1 MEQVLMSI
9 NDYTISV
16 QVLGFNKRI
25 PQTWS
30 EPEEPAHFDIGEVIL
45 IANPMLEYDEIEKLV
60 GVYDLCD
67 AINDVLLKA
76 REKLLYEY

>member
-1 MEQVLMSI
+1 MSI